1 MGHAQNDHDQSE
13 QTRQLLHEDPFEKTV
28 TDEDIARVAALFVAE
43 SATPYTDMLR
53 RLVGIEDLSE
63 PEAKKFWHRV
73 LAHREEFLEA
83 LGRPVHPRVAALDLL
98 TSRPPPKRGAGKRCD
113 SHPIIVTPSMLEKAF
128 EEATADALTGLP
140 QRAHFMKLLRHELK
154 QRHPR
159 SLCVAYVD
167 LDGFKQVNDAYGHA
181 RGDEV
186 LRLLAHA
193 ARESLREGDVLA
205 RMGGDEFAVLLMDA
219 LPEEAEAVMRRLR
232 DRFEELTAPLGTSFS
247 AGIAVASQGEEAER
261 LVTRA
266 DEAMYREKR
275 TRSARLSG

>member
-1 MGHAQNDHDQSE
+1 MGHAQNDHDPSDQA
-13 QTRQLLHEDPFEKTV
+13 RQLLQEDPFEKTV
-28 TDEDIARVAALFVAE
+28 SDEDIARVTALFVAQ
-43 SATPYTDMLR
+43 SSTPYTDMLR
-53 RLVGIEDLSE
+53 RLVGLEDLTE
-63 PEAKKFWHRV
+63 GEAKEFWDRV
-73 LAHREEFLEA
+73 LTHRAEFLAA

-98 TSRPPPKRGAGKRCD
+98 TSRPPKRGAGERCD
-113 SHPIIVTPSMLEKAF
+113 SHPIIVTPSMLERAF

-154 QRHPR
+154 QRHRR

-167 LDGFKQVNDAYGHA
+167 LDGFKQVNDEYGHA

-186 LRLLAHA
+186 LRLLARA

-219 LPEEAEAVMRRLR
+219 LPAEADAVLRRLR

-247 AGIAVASQGEEAER
+247 AGIAVAGQGEEAER

-266 DEAMYREKR
+266 DEAMYRQKR
-275 TRSARLSG
+275 SRSTQLSG